1 MPVKSKQKWPLQRR
15 VINKVI
21 LAVAVIQ
28 PAGTIPQIVKIYST
42 HNASSI
48 SMLSWGIFVVFDAM
62 WLWYGLAERQK
73 AVILSGALFT
83 LLEGIVVVEALLYGG
98 SW

>member
-1 MPVKSKQKWPLQRR
+1 
-15 VINKVI
+15 
-21 LAVAVIQ
+21 
-28 PAGTIPQIVKIYST
+28 
-42 HNASSI
+42 
-48 SMLSWGIFVVFDAM
+48 MLSWGIFVVFDAM